1 MRPGFLLLT
10 LCFSTSITFGQIQ
23 FSEVTNQTG
32 LKFIGKNYGAAI
44 ADFNRDGYDDIF
56 AFSQQAPCRLYR
68 NNGNGTFTD
77 VAAAVGVAFNGTP
90 NVAGWVDINNDGL
103 LDLFIGNREGFNV
116 LYLGVEDGTFIEH
129 TFLSGLL
136 NGSNVK
142 AVLFA
147 DVNLDGNIDIYLAR
161 LNMENILYLNMGNSQ
176 FLNFTNNSGATDHQ
190 ISMGAVFFDYD
201 NDGDPDL
208 YLTHDANQP
217 NILYQN
223 DGTGHFTNV
232 AAAAGA
238 DVAGYGMGVDVGDIN
253 NDGWLDIYITNLYDN
268 FLLVNNGDGTFSEI
282 ATAAGV
288 NDGGMGWG
296 CTFLDVD
303 NDGWQD
309 IYAANDSYFS
319 PRPNLLYHNKQD
331 LTFEIISENSPLESM
346 QPGYGTATLDFNN
359 DGKMDIYLANYVG
372 EIGNQL
378 FRNDSKT
385 ENNWVKIKAEGTVSN
400 RSAIGARVT
409 IKSAGQL
416 WTDEIVGTSG
426 YATQNSLTLHFGLGQ
441 INNIDQLTIRWPN
454 GLEEVYENLPVNTV
468 YTLVEG
474 AGYTTP
480 TVDFKNGQ
488 KLISAFPNPFHDR
501 LMIKTEIGFTGNTR
515 VTLQTIHGHN
525 MEEFTVVN
533 LLPGVTEFELNSG
546 NIPAGFYFLKIECK
560 GEVEIIKLVKN

>member
-1 MRPGFLLLT
+1 MRAIFIQLIVLIYPF
-10 LCFSTSITFGQIQ
+10 FAFGQIQ

-44 ADFNRDGYDDIF
+44 ADFNRDGFDDIF

-116 LYLGVEDGTFIEH
+116 LYLGVEDGTFMEH
-129 TFLSGLL
+129 TYLSGLL

-161 LNMENILYLNMGNSQ
+161 LNMENILYLNIGNSQ
-176 FLNFTNNSGATDHQ
+176 FLNYTTVSGATDHQ

-223 DGTGHFTNV
+223 DGAGHFTNV

-238 DVAGYGMGVDVGDIN
+238 DVAGYGMGVDVADIN

-282 ATAAGV
+282 AAAAGV
-288 NDGGMGWG
+288 NDAGMGWG

-331 LTFEIISENSPLESM
+331 LTFATISENSPLESM

-378 FRNDSKT
+378 FRNDSQT
-385 ENNWVKIKAEGTVSN
+385 ENNWVKIKAEGTISN

-409 IKSAGQL
+409 INAAGQF

-441 INNIDQLTIRWPN
+441 INSIDQLTIRWPN
-454 GLEEVYENLPVNTV
+454 GLEEVYENLPVNTT
-468 YTLVEG
+468 YSLVEG
-474 AGYTTP
+474 MGFTTP
-480 TVDFKNGQ
+480 TVDLKNEQ
-488 KLISAFPNPFHDR
+488 KLISVFPNPFHDQ
-501 LMIKTEIGFTGNTR
+501 LIIKTDFNFPENTR
-515 VTLQTIHGHN
+515 VALQSIHGKM
-525 MEEFTVVN
+525 MEEILLKDLSFGNNECQINTGN
-533 LLPGVTEFELNSG
+533 LA
-546 NIPAGFYFLKIECK
+546 AGFYFLKLEFNGQVEC
-560 GEVEIIKLVKN
+560 VKIVKH

>member
-1 MRPGFLLLT
+1 MRDGFLRLI
-10 LCFSTSITFGQIQ
+10 LCFSPLLALGQIQ

-44 ADFNRDGYDDIF
+44 ADYNKDGFDDIF

-68 NNGNGTFTD
+68 NNGNGTFTN
-77 VAAAVGVAFNGTP
+77 VAPEVGLDYNGTP

-103 LDLFIGNREGFNV
+103 IDLFIGNREGYNV
-116 LYLGVEDGTFIEH
+116 LYLGMEDGTFTEH

-161 LNMENILYLNMGNSQ
+161 INMDNILYLNMGNSQ
-176 FLNFTNNSGATDHQ
+176 FLNYTNISGTNDHQ

-223 DGTGHFTNV
+223 NGTGHFTNV

-238 DVAGYGMGVDVGDIN
+238 DVAGYGMGVDVADVN

-282 ATAAGV
+282 AAAAGV
-288 NDGGMGWG
+288 NDAGMGWG

-309 IYAANDSYFS
+309 IYVANDSYFS
-319 PRPNLLYHNKQD
+319 PRPNLLYHNKHD
-331 LTFEIISENSPLESM
+331 LTFDIISENSPLKSM

-359 DGKMDIYLANYVG
+359 DGKMDIYLANYIG

-378 FRNDSKT
+378 FRNDSKS

-409 IKSAGQL
+409 IKSAGKV
-416 WTDEIVGTSG
+416 WTDEILGTSG

-441 INNIDQLTIRWPN
+441 INTIDQLTIHWPN
-454 GLEEVYENLPVNTV
+454 GLEEVYEDLPVNTT
-468 YTLVEG
+468 YSLVEG
-474 AGYTTP
+474 AGFTTP
-480 TVDFKNGQ
+480 TSELNKEQ
-488 KLISAFPNPFHDR
+488 KLISAFPNPFRDR
-501 LMIKTEIGFTGNTR
+501 LLIKTEFPFSENTR
-515 VTLQTIHGHN
+515 VTLLTIHGHL
-525 MEEFTVVN
+525 MEESTVVN
-533 LLPGVTEFELNSG
+533 ISAGVNEFELNTE
-546 NIPAGFYFLKIECK
+546 NIPTGFYLLKLENK
-560 GEVEIIKLVKN
+560 GEVEIIKMVKN